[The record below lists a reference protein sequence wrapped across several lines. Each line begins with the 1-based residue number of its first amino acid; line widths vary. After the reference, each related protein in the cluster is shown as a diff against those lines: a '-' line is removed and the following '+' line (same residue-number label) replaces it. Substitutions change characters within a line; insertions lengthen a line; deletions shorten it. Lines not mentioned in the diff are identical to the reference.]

1 MQLSQPGYLLLLLVV
16 AGLGVGYWWLQRLR
30 RRDILRFSAM
40 ELVEKVAPS
49 RPGRSRHIPVAALLV
64 ALVLLTIALTGPTA
78 LGKVPRNRATVM
90 LVIDV
95 SLSMQASDVEPT
107 RLAAA
112 QAAAKS
118 FVNDLPPTVN
128 LGLESFAG
136 TAAVLASPTVDHG
149 SVLSAID
156 GLKLAE
162 STATGEAIFSA
173 LQSIDS
179 FSRSVPGD
187 AAGPPPAQ
195 VVLMSDGKQTLPGP
209 DAENDPRG
217 CFTAAR
223 QAKAVNVPIST
234 IAFGTT
240 WGAIDLGGRSTP
252 VPVDEPTMRTIA
264 ELSGGSTFS
273 ASSEA
278 QLRQVYG
285 RLRDQIGYEIKRVDI
300 SKAWFL
306 AGTIAVMVGL
316 GSGIALG
323 RRIP

>member
-1 MQLSQPGYLLLLLVV
+1 MELSQPGYLLLLLVA

-30 RRDILRFSAM
+30 RRDIVRFSAM
-40 ELVEKVAPS
+40 ELVERVAPS
-49 RPGRSRHIPVAALLV
+49 RPGRYRHIPVAVLL
-64 ALVLLTIALTGPTA
+64 AGLVLLTIALAGPTT

-95 SLSMQASDVEPT
+95 SLSMQATDVEPT
-107 RLAAA
+107 RL
-112 QAAAKS
+112 AAAKS

-136 TAAVLASPTVDHG
+136 TAAVLVSPTVNHR

-156 GLKLAE
+156 GLKLSE

-173 LQSIDS
+173 LQAVDD

-187 AAGPPPAQ
+187 GAGPPPAQ
-195 VVLMSDGKQTLPGP
+195 IVLMSDGKQTLPGP
-209 DAENDPRG
+209 DGENDPRG
-217 CFTAAR
+217 CYTAAR
-223 QAKAVNVPIST
+223 RAKAVNIPIST

-240 WGAIDLGGRSTP
+240 WGTIDLGGRPTP

-273 ASSEA
+273 AITED
-278 QLRQVYG
+278 QLRSVYG
-285 RLRDQIGYEIKRVDI
+285 KLRDQIGYEIKQIDI

-316 GSGIALG
+316 GSGLALG

>member
-1 MQLSQPGYLLLLLVV
+1 MELSQPGYLLLLLVV

-40 ELVEKVAPS
+40 ELVEKVAPN

-64 ALVLLTIALTGPTA
+64 ALVLLTIALTGPTV
-78 LGKVPRNRATVM
+78 LGKAPRNRATVM

-95 SLSMQASDVEPT
+95 SLSMQATDVAPT

-136 TAAVLASPTVDHG
+136 TAAVLVSPTVDHQG
-149 SVLSAID
+149 VLSAID

-173 LQSIDS
+173 LQAIEG

-223 QAKAVNVPIST
+223 QAKTVNVPIST

-240 WGAIDLGGRSTP
+240 WGTIDLGGRPTP

-264 ELSGGSTFS
+264 KLSGGSTFS
-273 ASSEA
+273 AISEDE
-278 QLRQVYG
+278 LRQVYG
-285 RLRDQIGYEIKRVDI
+285 RLRDQIGYEIKRIDI

-316 GSGIALG
+316 GSGLALG